1 MKTMSEQRKDTI
13 AHFHSSSFTLALLQA
28 DHARGRKGFLPTFL
42 ILFLTVTIWK
52 KKKKSLIPALQSNSS
67 MYIPSPCSRSLRL
80 CPC

>member
-1 MKTMSEQRKDTI
+1 MSEQRKDTI

-52 KKKKSLIPALQSNSS
+52 KKKKKSDSCITIQFIYVHSLTL
-67 MYIPSPCSRSLRL
+67 
-80 CPC
+80 

>member
-52 KKKKSLIPALQSNSS
+52 KKKKSDSCITIQFIYVHTLTL
-67 MYIPSPCSRSLRL
+67 
-80 CPC
+80 

>member
-52 KKKKSLIPALQSNSS
+52 KKKKV
-67 MYIPSPCSRSLRL
+67 
-80 CPC
+80 